1 MSMEQITTDTTINT
15 PTSDADLNAA
25 MMSLLSGEVEVEQE
39 ESTEEAVS
47 DEGAEQ
53 EEQEYDDG
61 EEHED
66 SDEDDSEDA
75 EKEEEADE
83 SSFEDDEFT
92 ILIDG
97 EETVVKGSELKSGY
111 MRHKDYTKKTQ
122 ELSSERKAL
131 NDEKMKVVEQANVVS
146 FQATNRLNQLEKAVS
161 EAGGW
166 AAIRNNYPPE
176 QVEQFTQMYVTAQK
190 DANAAEEVVN
200 QYTNSIKESN
210 VAEVKAILNN
220 MSKVHAGFTAN
231 TFNELDSY
239 LTENGF
245 TKDMAMSMTHPQ
257 AWDMVYKAM
266 LYDKAQSRT
275 KQAESKSKQEK
286 QNSMVSK
293 KNTNTVAPI
302 SGNKSVRR
310 VDKATQR
317 LREANKSGDR
327 STMEAAG
334 RNAIAALLK
343 G

>member
-1 MSMEQITTDTTINT
+1 MSMEQITDTTT
-15 PTSDADLNAA
+15 DVTTTSDADLNAA
-25 MMSLLSGEVEVEQE
+25 MMSLLSGEVEVEQD
-39 ESTEEAVS
+39 EEAVEEPTE
-47 DEGAEQ
+47 EGVEQ
-53 EEQEYDDG
+53 EEQEHDDG
-61 EEHED
+61 EEHEE
-66 SDEDDSEDA
+66 SDEDDSDD
-75 EKEEEADE
+75 EEESTDKP
-83 SSFEDDEFT
+83 FEDDEFT

-122 ELSSERKAL
+122 ELSAERKAL

-166 AAIRNNYPPE
+166 AAIRNNYSPE

-190 DANAAEEVVN
+190 DASAAEEVVN

-210 VAEVKAILNN
+210 VAEVKSILNN

-293 KNTNTVAPI
+293 KTTNTVAPI

>member
-1 MSMEQITTDTTINT
+1 MSMEQITDTTT
-15 PTSDADLNAA
+15 DVTTTSDADLNAA
-25 MMSLLSGEVEVEQE
+25 MMSLLSGEVEVEQD
-39 ESTEEAVS
+39 EEAVEEPTE
-47 DEGAEQ
+47 EGVEQ
-53 EEQEYDDG
+53 EEQEHDDG
-61 EEHED
+61 EEHEESDEGD
-66 SDEDDSEDA
+66 SDD
-75 EKEEEADE
+75 EEESTDKP
-83 SSFEDDEFT
+83 FEDDEFT

-122 ELSSERKAL
+122 ELSAERKAL

-166 AAIRNNYPPE
+166 AAIRNNYSPE

-190 DANAAEEVVN
+190 DASAAEEVVN

-210 VAEVKAILNN
+210 VAEVKSILNN

-293 KNTNTVAPI
+293 KTTNTVAPI

>member
-1 MSMEQITTDTTINT
+1 MSMEQITTDTPI
-15 PTSDADLNAA
+15 SDADLNAA

-39 ESTEEAVS
+39 ESTVEESVS
-47 DEGAEQ
+47 DEGVEQ
-53 EEQEYDDG
+53 EEQEHDDG
-61 EEHED
+61 EEHEE
-66 SDEDDSEDA
+66 SDEDDSDD
-75 EKEEEADE
+75 EESPDN
-83 SSFEDDEFT
+83 SFEDDEFT

-97 EETVVKGSELKSGY
+97 EETVVKGSELKSGF
-111 MRHKDYTKKTQ
+111 MRQKDYTKKTQ
-122 ELSSERKAL
+122 ELSAERKAL
-131 NDEKMKVVEQANVVS
+131 NEEKMKVVEQANIVS

-166 AAIRNNYPPE
+166 STIRNNYPPE

-190 DANAAEEVVN
+190 DAKAAEEVVN

-220 MSKVHAGFTAN
+220 MPKVHTGFTAN

>member
-1 MSMEQITTDTTINT
+1 MSMEQITDTTT
-15 PTSDADLNAA
+15 DVTTTSDADLNAA
-25 MMSLLSGEVEVEQE
+25 MMSLLSGEVEVEQD
-39 ESTEEAVS
+39 EEAVEEPTE
-47 DEGAEQ
+47 EGVEQ
-53 EEQEYDDG
+53 EEQEHNDG
-61 EEHED
+61 EEHEE
-66 SDEDDSEDA
+66 SDEDDSDD
-75 EKEEEADE
+75 EEESTDKP
-83 SSFEDDEFT
+83 FEDDEFT

-122 ELSSERKAL
+122 ELSAERKAL

-166 AAIRNNYPPE
+166 AAIRNNYSPE

-190 DANAAEEVVN
+190 DASAAEEVVN

-210 VAEVKAILNN
+210 VAEVKSILNN

-293 KNTNTVAPI
+293 KTTNTVAPI